1 MTMEGAATGTGID
14 RAQLLPR
21 SGIGVDGAWLV
32 IAPPGNPIIR
42 LDARLLDRVELIGR
56 SPTAPLVWSGV
67 ATAGVAAAALS
78 WIPGSWFACA
88 GLAYLAHERF
98 SEARR
103 RSRSRDLLLA
113 LGDLEVA
120 LHVADG
126 PEAAKGISE
135 QLAPYTRDAPI
146 TRPEVYEDAKRRMR
160 AQAEGKG
167 EASARRELENALLVG
182 ADVVYVRGDYLQVGN
197 VAFRISEVREYALRG
212 ANLPLTGGRLL
223 QAAMGLLVVAAEERA
238 AQGEDVA
245 VLSKRIAEY
254 ESWSGH
260 TAGRRLALG
269 PEPQLERA
277 AVLRFAC
284 RVDGAAPR
292 LDDLAR
298 QLAERCRA
306 IAAAAV
312 VDDRD
317 QRPARIAVDHGAN
330 AERAVVERARG
341 VRARRDEL
349 RDQHRERAGRTLDP
363 RRGAEIDHQLDAG
376 RDVVI
381 GEPQTVIDGGRE
393 IEPAGLVIEQRAFEL
408 VELARE
414 RRRLEVRTAEI
425 LTQRLDGAPR
435 IRRRARRH
443 RDVTLEVIDDQAE
456 SIAQP
461 AQRIGELLGDIGTD
475 LADDQVSLLLGHK
488 LPVSKNQ
495 PSPTPSEVR
504 PCEYPISNVP
514 GTK

>member
-1 MTMEGAATGTGID
+1 MMEPTTNNAID
-14 RAQLLPR
+14 RGSLLPR

-32 IAPPGNPIIR
+32 IAPPGNPIIK

-182 ADVVYVRGDYLQVGN
+182 ADVVYLRGEYLQVGN

-238 AQGEDVA
+238 GQGEDVA

-260 TAGRRLALG
+260 TAGR
-269 PEPQLERA
+269 
-277 AVLRFAC
+277 
-284 RVDGAAPR
+284 
-292 LDDLAR
+292 
-298 QLAERCRA
+298 
-306 IAAAAV
+306 
-312 VDDRD
+312 
-317 QRPARIAVDHGAN
+317 
-330 AERAVVERARG
+330 
-341 VRARRDEL
+341 
-349 RDQHRERAGRTLDP
+349 
-363 RRGAEIDHQLDAG
+363 
-376 RDVVI
+376 
-381 GEPQTVIDGGRE
+381 
-393 IEPAGLVIEQRAFEL
+393 
-408 VELARE
+408 
-414 RRRLEVRTAEI
+414 
-425 LTQRLDGAPR
+425 
-435 IRRRARRH
+435 
-443 RDVTLEVIDDQAE
+443 
-456 SIAQP
+456 
-461 AQRIGELLGDIGTD
+461 
-475 LADDQVSLLLGHK
+475 
-488 LPVSKNQ
+488 
-495 PSPTPSEVR
+495 
-504 PCEYPISNVP
+504 
-514 GTK
+514 

>member
-1 MTMEGAATGTGID
+1 MTMEASSTNAID
-14 RAQLLPR
+14 RGRLLPR

-167 EASARRELENALLVG
+167 EASARRELEHALLVG
-182 ADVVYVRGDYLQVGN
+182 TDVVYLRNDYLQVGSI
-197 VAFRISEVREYALRG
+197 AFRIAEVREYALRG
-212 ANLPLTGGRLL
+212 ANLPLSGGRLL

-260 TAGRRLALG
+260 TAGR
-269 PEPQLERA
+269 
-277 AVLRFAC
+277 
-284 RVDGAAPR
+284 
-292 LDDLAR
+292 
-298 QLAERCRA
+298 
-306 IAAAAV
+306 
-312 VDDRD
+312 
-317 QRPARIAVDHGAN
+317 
-330 AERAVVERARG
+330 
-341 VRARRDEL
+341 
-349 RDQHRERAGRTLDP
+349 
-363 RRGAEIDHQLDAG
+363 
-376 RDVVI
+376 
-381 GEPQTVIDGGRE
+381 
-393 IEPAGLVIEQRAFEL
+393 
-408 VELARE
+408 
-414 RRRLEVRTAEI
+414 
-425 LTQRLDGAPR
+425 
-435 IRRRARRH
+435 
-443 RDVTLEVIDDQAE
+443 
-456 SIAQP
+456 
-461 AQRIGELLGDIGTD
+461 
-475 LADDQVSLLLGHK
+475 
-488 LPVSKNQ
+488 
-495 PSPTPSEVR
+495 
-504 PCEYPISNVP
+504 
-514 GTK
+514 